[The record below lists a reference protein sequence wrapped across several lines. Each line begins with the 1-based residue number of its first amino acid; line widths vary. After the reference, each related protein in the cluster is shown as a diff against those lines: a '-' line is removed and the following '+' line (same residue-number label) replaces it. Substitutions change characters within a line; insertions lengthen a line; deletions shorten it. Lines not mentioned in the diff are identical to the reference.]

1 MKKENVVEIYKGEAV
16 AGTWIISQGF
26 KRRHTGI
33 IALCRKYEKELLELS
48 EKRNDIW
55 NVIPFRKVITEGSD
69 KPILEYLLNE
79 SQATFLGMMFRAKI
93 NNDPVLRFKVG
104 LAKEFIRMK
113 KELIRVASQPQ
124 NAQWLETRNA
134 GKETRRIA
142 TDTIEKFIDYATEQG
157 SKNAIKYY
165 ANISKMENKALFLL
179 EQKYKNLRDA
189 LDIHQLSTVKAA
201 DMIVMKALLDGMDQG
216 LHYKEIYKYAKQ
228 QIESFAGLIG
238 KTLIP
243 SSQLKITQ
251 EGK

>member
-1 MKKENVVEIYKGEAV
+1 MEAVMKNEIIIHKGELRV
-16 AGTWIISQGF
+16 STWDIKDGF
-26 KRRHTGI
+26 GFNNDHRYLIRMVEKYKKDFEEFGV
-33 IALCRKYEKELLELS
+33 IATHRQQPVGKDGG
-48 EKRNDIW
+48 R
-55 NVIPFRKVITEGSD
+55 
-69 KPILEYLLNE
+69 PIKALLLNE
-79 SQATFLGMMFRAKI
+79 EQALFLGTLFRNTPEVVRYK
-93 NNDPVLRFKVG
+93 
-104 LAKEFIRMK
+104 KELVRKFTKMR

-157 SKNAIKYY
+157 SKNAITYY

-179 EQKYKNLRDA
+179 EQRYKNLRDA

-201 DMIVMKALLDGMDQG
+201 DMIVMKALLDGMSQG